1 MTIQLIDIIKVNT
14 DTSSQS
20 DKEFYNI
27 SIKYRAYRNL
37 SPFFGL
43 YSNLGYGQTTLLWS
57 N

>member
-27 SIKYRAYRNL
+27 SIKYMGL
-37 SPFFGL
+37 QEFKPFFFGL
-43 YSNLGYGQTTLLWS
+43 YSNLGYGRTTLL
-57 N
+57 